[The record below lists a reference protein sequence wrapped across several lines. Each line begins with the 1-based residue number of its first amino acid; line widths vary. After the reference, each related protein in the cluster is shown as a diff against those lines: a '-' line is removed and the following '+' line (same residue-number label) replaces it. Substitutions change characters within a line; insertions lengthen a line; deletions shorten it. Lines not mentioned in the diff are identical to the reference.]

1 MSLTLILIIMTGL
14 ISYQALRNPSM
25 QQKLLFHPY
34 SVKHRGEYYRFFTHG
49 FVHGDLQHLL
59 INMFVLYQFGR
70 IIEIY
75 FNSIF
80 GSAIGK
86 IAFLGLYLS
95 AIVLSS
101 LPDFFR
107 HQDHTF
113 YRSVGASGATSA
125 LVFAFILFDP
135 WQWFL
140 FPPLPALL
148 FGVAYLWYS
157 SYMDKRGMDNIGHNA
172 HFWGAVYGIV
182 FTLISAALL
191 RPEMLNAFLVQLL
204 KGPSAPPFL

>member
-1 MSLTLILIIMTGL
+1 
-14 ISYQALRNPSM
+14 
-25 QQKLLFHPY
+25 
-34 SVKHRGEYYRFFTHG
+34 
-49 FVHGDLQHLL
+49 
-59 INMFVLYQFGR
+59 
-70 IIEIY
+70 
-75 FNSIF
+75 
-80 GSAIGK
+80 
-86 IAFLGLYLS
+86 
-95 AIVLSS
+95 
-101 LPDFFR
+101 
-107 HQDHTF
+107 
-113 YRSVGASGATSA
+113 VGASGATSA